1 MSSEKR
7 LRLPKSLAFRL
18 TIWYS
23 LVFTISSLV
32 AIFGF
37 HQFIQSTLQER
48 TDKELL
54 TEAAELTS
62 YLTLRGFAAVLHDIR
77 EDAGLTGLEQMFV
90 RVLTPDGAEIA
101 SSDLAVWQ
109 QVRVN
114 RAALKRLISGDSH
127 VFETRDLTSSP
138 HKMRVLYGIIGP
150 DRIVQ
155 LGKILVE
162 KERLINIFKESILL
176 LFCALIV
183 AGILLGWF
191 MARRALSGIEE
202 VSKAAEEIARGSLHR
217 RVSTRSHSAEIDRLA
232 ATFNHMVDRIHSLLH
247 GMREMTD
254 NITHDLKG
262 PITRIRGI
270 AELTLTSSDWVGA
283 CESMAANTI
292 EECDRLLTMV
302 DTMLTISEI
311 EAGAGRAPLQDV
323 NLAEVLVDAC
333 DLFEPVAEDKGV
345 ILTMKASAGKTICGN
360 LQQLQRMVANL
371 LDNAVKHTPESGT
384 VTASIQAS
392 DHSLAVVVA
401 DTGIGI
407 APHEVAKIFDRFY
420 RCDRSR
426 SEQGFGLGLSLV
438 RAIARFHN
446 GDVSVASSPGKG
458 STFVVTFPCGNP
470 PVHNSRRA
478 T

>member
-1 MSSEKR
+1 
-7 LRLPKSLAFRL
+7 
-18 TIWYS
+18 
-23 LVFTISSLV
+23 
-32 AIFGF
+32 
-37 HQFIQSTLQER
+37 
-48 TDKELL
+48 
-54 TEAAELTS
+54 
-62 YLTLRGFAAVLHDIR
+62 
-77 EDAGLTGLEQMFV
+77 
-90 RVLTPDGAEIA
+90 
-101 SSDLAVWQ
+101 
-109 QVRVN
+109 
-114 RAALKRLISGDSH
+114 
-127 VFETRDLTSSP
+127 
-138 HKMRVLYGIIGP
+138 
-150 DRIVQ
+150 
-155 LGKILVE
+155 
-162 KERLINIFKESILL
+162 
-176 LFCALIV
+176 
-183 AGILLGWF
+183 
-191 MARRALSGIEE
+191 
-202 VSKAAEEIARGSLHR
+202 
-217 RVSTRSHSAEIDRLA
+217 
-232 ATFNHMVDRIHSLLH
+232 
-247 GMREMTD
+247 MTD